1 MYREFTPC
9 ALLAPFIDK
18 FWVFKGYAEIGT
30 RFKILA
36 DGCTDFIFSIGN
48 MTIPADEHQMIMQP
62 YRSFFVGPM
71 RSYSNLTA
79 TTDSLHMLGVR
90 FQPCGLAAFTNEP
103 LGQFADLRIQ
113 SSDINLLFDNSF
125 AEMLCEQP
133 DDSVRIRIIEGYLI
147 RLLTQSIQ
155 VDRQIIYAT
164 SFIKQSYGQLPVQN
178 LIDKICICQ
187 RHFQRKFKDANAP
200 HTDLSSIALDCGYYD
215 HSHFIKEFK
224 RLAGDVPSY
233 FLTLPN
239 PADEPLTYI

>member
-1 MYREFTPC
+1 
-9 ALLAPFIDK
+9 
-18 FWVFKGYAEIGT
+18 
-30 RFKILA
+30 
-36 DGCTDFIFSIGN
+36 
-48 MTIPADEHQMIMQP
+48 
-62 YRSFFVGPM
+62 
-71 RSYSNLTA
+71 
-79 TTDSLHMLGVR
+79 MLGVR
-90 FQPCGLAAFTNEP
+90 FHPCGLAAFTNEP

-113 SSDINLLFDNSF
+113 SSDINLLFDNAF

-164 SFIKQSYGQLPVQN
+164 SFIKQSRGQLPVQN

-187 RHFQRKFKDANAP
+187 RHFQRKFKDTTGYTPKEFSRIIKFQYAIEVLRNAP

-215 HSHFIKEFK
+215 HSHFIKEFR

-239 PADEPLTYI
+239 PTDEPLTYI

>member
-90 FQPCGLAAFTNEP
+90 FQPCGLAAFTNGLWDSLPIFASSLQILTFYSIIP
-103 LGQFADLRIQ
+103 LPRCFANNRTI
-113 SSDINLLFDNSF
+113 
-125 AEMLCEQP
+125 P
-133 DDSVRIRIIEGYLI
+133 SVSALSKAIL
-147 RLLTQSIQ
+147 
-155 VDRQIIYAT
+155 YAF
-164 SFIKQSYGQLPVQN
+164 S
-178 LIDKICICQ
+178 
-187 RHFQRKFKDANAP
+187 
-200 HTDLSSIALDCGYYD
+200 
-215 HSHFIKEFK
+215 
-224 RLAGDVPSY
+224 
-233 FLTLPN
+233 PN
-239 PADEPLTYI
+239 PFK